1 MKESD
6 KKAFFERT
14 LELARKGWGNTHPN
28 PMVGALIVEEGKIV
42 AEGYHFQAGS
52 PHAEVE
58 AIGALSRTPK
68 EEASMFVSLE
78 PCSTTGRTPPCVDG
92 ILNAGIKRVYIG
104 ATDPNPSHAGRGI
117 EILRESGIFVELADQ
132 EFQAKATRLNFIFNH
147 NITTGNP
154 LIALKLAESEN
165 GMLAEVKGQPS
176 RITEDEAR
184 SDMMNWRR
192 LFPAICVGSG
202 TVLSDNPTLTA
213 RLADETF
220 CPVRLVLDASL
231 STLEESVL
239 PRNLYSDEY
248 SYQTKVLTTVLGM
261 KNETAVK
268 KADEWEVSLIEMQ
281 HDDHGRIELAELSGV
296 LKQLNLN
303 AVYCE
308 GGASVAQ
315 SLLGE
320 DLVDYLFRY
329 QSPKLFSGPAAL
341 PGPDLDALTLRD
353 PITAKLGED
362 RLTHGFL

>member
-1 MKESD
+1 
-6 KKAFFERT
+6 
-14 LELARKGWGNTHPN
+14 
-28 PMVGALIVEEGKIV
+28 
-42 AEGYHFQAGS
+42 
-52 PHAEVE
+52 
-58 AIGALSRTPK
+58 
-68 EEASMFVSLE
+68 
-78 PCSTTGRTPPCVDG
+78 
-92 ILNAGIKRVYIG
+92 
-104 ATDPNPSHAGRGI
+104 
-117 EILRESGIFVELADQ
+117 
-132 EFQAKATRLNFIFNH
+132 
-147 NITTGNP
+147 
-154 LIALKLAESEN
+154 
-165 GMLAEVKGQPS
+165 MLAEVKGQPS

-202 TVLSDNPTLTA
+202 TVLADNPTLTA
-213 RLADETF
+213 RLPEETF

-239 PRNLYSDEY
+239 PRNLYTDEY
-248 SYQTKVLTTVLGM
+248 SAQTKVLTTALGI

-268 KADEWEVSLIEMQ
+268 KAYELGIDLIEVG
-281 HDDHGRIELAELSGV
+281 HDDYGRIELAELSGV

-329 QSPKLFSGPAAL
+329 QSPKLFSGSDAL
-341 PGPDLDALTLRD
+341 PGPDLDTLTLREA
-353 PITAKLGED
+353 ITVKLGED